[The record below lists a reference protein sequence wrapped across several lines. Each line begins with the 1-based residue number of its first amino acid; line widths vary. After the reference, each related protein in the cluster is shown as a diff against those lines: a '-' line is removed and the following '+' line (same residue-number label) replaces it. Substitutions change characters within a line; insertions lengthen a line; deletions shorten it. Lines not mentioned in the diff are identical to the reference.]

1 MSSRRSATPAS
12 KEYALETALNT
23 MPVAWEGVKLEL
35 MDYRDTGTYIM
46 QGSEK
51 MTQLME
57 DQITMTQAI
66 AFSPFKGVH
75 EEVIGEW
82 DKKLDAVSEVIEEW
96 LACQRNWMY
105 LEPIFSS
112 DDTNKQLPLEPT
124 RFNTVDQKWKKNMA
138 HAVKNPGVINYCAN
152 EKLIDFQES
161 NKLLELVSKGL
172 NDYLE
177 TKRTGLARFYFLSND
192 ELLEILSQTK
202 DPRAAQPHLRK
213 CFEAIAS

>member
-1 MSSRRSATPAS
+1 
-12 KEYALETALNT
+12 
-23 MPVAWEGVKLEL
+23 
-35 MDYRDTGTYIM
+35 
-46 QGSEK
+46 
-51 MTQLME
+51 
-57 DQITMTQAI
+57 
-66 AFSPFKGVH
+66 
-75 EEVIGEW
+75 
-82 DKKLDAVSEVIEEW
+82 
-96 LACQRNWMY
+96 MY

-112 DDTNKQLPLEPT
+112 DDINKQLPLEPT
-124 RFNTVDQKWKKNMA
+124 RFDTVDQKWKKNMA
-138 HAVKNPGVINYCAN
+138 HAIKNPGVIDYCAN
-152 EKLIDFQES
+152 EKLLIDFRKS

>member
-12 KEYALETALNT
+12 KAYALETALNT
-23 MPVAWEGVKLEL
+23 MPVAWEGVELEL
-35 MDYRDTGTYIM
+35 MDYRGTGTYIM
-46 QGSEK
+46 QGSEE
-51 MTQLME
+51 MMQLME
-57 DQITMTQAI
+57 DQLTMTQAI

-124 RFNTVDQKWKKNMA
+124 RFNTVHQKWEKNMA
-138 HAVKNPGVINYCAN
+138 YC
-152 EKLIDFQES
+152 
-161 NKLLELVSKGL
+161 
-172 NDYLE
+172 
-177 TKRTGLARFYFLSND
+177 
-192 ELLEILSQTK
+192 ELLDEFLHMLPDEEDKWRWTTYSWPLKMEEEIEKGIERCEESENAFQSMMVAK
-202 DPRAAQPHLRK
+202 QQSFAK
-213 CFEAIAS
+213 EI

>member
-1 MSSRRSATPAS
+1 
-12 KEYALETALNT
+12 
-23 MPVAWEGVKLEL
+23 
-35 MDYRDTGTYIM
+35 
-46 QGSEK
+46 
-51 MTQLME
+51 
-57 DQITMTQAI
+57 
-66 AFSPFKGVH
+66 
-75 EEVIGEW
+75 
-82 DKKLDAVSEVIEEW
+82 
-96 LACQRNWMY
+96 MY

-138 HAVKNPGVINYCAN
+138 HAIKNPGVIDYCAN
-152 EKLIDFQES
+152 EKLLIDFRKS

>member
-1 MSSRRSATPAS
+1 
-12 KEYALETALNT
+12 
-23 MPVAWEGVKLEL
+23 
-35 MDYRDTGTYIM
+35 
-46 QGSEK
+46 
-51 MTQLME
+51 
-57 DQITMTQAI
+57 
-66 AFSPFKGVH
+66 
-75 EEVIGEW
+75 
-82 DKKLDAVSEVIEEW
+82 
-96 LACQRNWMY
+96 MY
-105 LEPIFSS
+105 LEPISSS
-112 DDTNKQLPLEPT
+112 DDINKQLPLEPT

-138 HAVKNPGVINYCAN
+138 HAIKNPGVINYCAN